1 MGKEL
6 PEEGKYGTKVTVDNK
21 IEINYDELIKID
33 IWNLS
38 KIIYNLYKKMNCD
51 EFCDF
56 IKKLYK
62 KFPEN
67 DKKKRK
73 IEGLSKNFGI
83 KDLLSWF
90 SEQKKTF
97 NDE

>member
-1 MGKEL
+1 MNNHDFCSFI
-6 PEEGKYGTKVTVDNK
+6 EE
-21 IEINYDELIKID
+21 
-33 IWNLS
+33 
-38 KIIYNLYKKMNCD
+38 
-51 EFCDF
+51 
-56 IKKLYK
+56 LYK

-67 DKKKRK
+67 DKRKRK